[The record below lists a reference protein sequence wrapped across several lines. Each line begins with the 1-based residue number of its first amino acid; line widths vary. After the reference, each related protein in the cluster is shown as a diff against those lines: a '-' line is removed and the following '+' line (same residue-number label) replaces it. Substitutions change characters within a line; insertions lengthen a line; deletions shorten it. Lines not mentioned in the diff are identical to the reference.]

1 MEGKLAILKE
11 NIEVL
16 SFFHQV
22 EVLRILNEKNSSIL
36 NENKNGVFIN
46 LTSVDNE
53 TINKLQTYLKY
64 VSKQESQKALQQ
76 LQASC
81 VCRSYPRRLL
91 PNWRMVTFDETSL
104 FQSKH
109 N

>member
-64 VSKQESQKALQQ
+64 VSKQESQIV
-76 LQASC
+76 SIE
-81 VCRSYPRRLL
+81 
-91 PNWRMVTFDETSL
+91 DEKKKLSEQY
-104 FQSKH
+104 FQEQPKEEIFTCSKI
-109 N
+109 